1 MWRGQD
7 KVWMTYLNGIV
18 AADLYS
24 AVLLSSYMRQSVRT
38 CQYAQALEIIDLQRY
53 KMIRQFV
60 KVRKTLKK
68 RIDLPFIFV
77 IGKN

>member
-7 KVWMTYLNGIV
+7 KVWMNYLNGII

-24 AVLLSSYMRQSVRT
+24 AVLLSSYLRHTVRT
-38 CQYAQALEIIDLQRY
+38 YQYAHALEVIDLQRY